1 MCPPGASDVARDVIA
16 AGFGGVYVD
25 VNAISPA
32 TARSIGARFDRF
44 VDGGVVGPPVQSAG
58 TTRLYL
64 SGDHA
69 SEVAELWAGTPLD
82 TRVVDGGPGAASAV
96 KVCYAAWT
104 KGSAALLLAIR
115 ALAVAEGVDDSLLA
129 EWASSLPGV
138 TAQSDRAAAG
148 SAPKAWRFVGEL
160 DEIAASFA
168 AHGLPDGSGAAAA
181 VVYDRLAGFKDT
193 NGVSVDAVID
203 ALLHPS

>member
-1 MCPPGASDVARDVIA
+1 M
-16 AGFGGVYVD
+16 
-25 VNAISPA
+25 
-32 TARSIGARFDRF
+32 
-44 VDGGVVGPPVQSAG
+44 
-58 TTRLYL
+58 
-64 SGDHA
+64 
-69 SEVAELWAGTPLD
+69 
-82 TRVVDGGPGAASAV
+82 
-96 KVCYAAWT
+96 
-104 KGSAALLLAIR
+104 
-115 ALAVAEGVDDSLLA
+115 
-129 EWASSLPGV
+129 

>member
-1 MCPPGASDVARDVIA
+1 MRNDWYPRRSGIKL
-16 AGFGGVYVD
+16 
-25 VNAISPA
+25 A
-32 TARSIGARFDRF
+32 TWRNLA
-44 VDGGVVGPPVQSAG
+44 PV
-58 TTRLYL
+58 RPYL

-96 KVCYAAWT
+96 KVCFAAWT

-129 EWASSLPGV
+129 EWATSLPSV

-148 SAPKAWRFVGEL
+148 NAPKAWRFVGEL

-168 AHGLPDGSGAAAA
+168 ATASPMGSAQQQ
-181 VVYDRLAGFKDT
+181 
-193 NGVSVDAVID
+193 
-203 ALLHPS
+203 PSCTTDWPASRTPTASASTL